1 MRKTNLALLVAI
13 VVSSPAV
20 FAYGGGGGYNPPAA
34 PVSSG
39 NDNTDIYKDDVGNKD
54 ITYTSED
61 SHDLNLD
68 VDDSFNHESN
78 YDTTTNTE
86 TNYTKKMTYSSD
98 DDTLRM
104 KNVNNDESY
113 YNQDNSDNSTVW
125 KETLNVTE
133 NVSWDV
139 NLEENHYV
147 STSYLNGYVT
157 DNKVTYGGACCDS
170 GGSGHGGGHRG
181 GGYNHDDDGG
191 MGGDFFV
198 DQSNSMMDSF
208 NGSSG
213 ISMAGQN
220 AGNNSMLQQSASTN
234 AVLVGY

>member
-13 VVSSPAV
+13 VVSSPMA
-20 FAYGGGGGYNPPAA
+20 FAYDGGGYTQQD

-39 NDNTDIYKDDVGNKD
+39 NNNTDVYKDNVGNKD

-61 SHDLNLD
+61 SHDLKLD
-68 VDDSFNHESN
+68 VDDSFNYESN
-78 YDTTTNTE
+78 YDSTKDIE
-86 TNYTKKMTYSSD
+86 TNYTKNVSHDYD
-98 DDTLRM
+98 NDTLRM
-104 KNVNNDESY
+104 KNINNDESY

-133 NVSWDV
+133 DISWDV

-147 STSYLNGYVT
+147 STSYLSGYVT
-157 DNKVTYGGACCDS
+157 DNEVTYGGACCDGDGDS
-170 GGSGHGGGHRG
+170 GGYGHRG
-181 GGYNHDDDGG
+181 GYNGHDDDGG

>member
-20 FAYGGGGGYNPPAA
+20 FAYGGGGYNPPAD

-39 NDNTDIYKDDVGNKD
+39 NNNTDTYKDNVGNKD
-54 ITYTSED
+54 IVYTSED
-61 SHDLNLD
+61 SHDLKLD
-68 VDDSFNHESN
+68 VDDSFNHEAN
-78 YDTTTNTE
+78 YETTTDTE
-86 TNYTKKMTYSSD
+86 TNYTKNVSYSSD

-104 KNVNNDESY
+104 NNVNNDESY
-113 YNQDNSDNSTVW
+113 YNQDNSDNSKVW
-125 KETLNVTE
+125 NESLNVTE
-133 NVSWDV
+133 DISWDV

-147 STSYLNGYVT
+147 STSYLSGYVT
-157 DNKVTYGGACCDS
+157 DNEVTYGGACCDD
-170 GGSGHGGGHRG
+170 GGHGGGYGHRG
-181 GGYNHDDDGG
+181 GYNDDDDG
-191 MGGDFFV
+191 MSGDFFV

>member
-1 MRKTNLALLVAI
+1 MRKTNLALLVAV
-13 VVSSPAV
+13 VVSSPIAL
-20 FAYGGGGGYNPPAA
+20 ANYYPPA
-34 PVSSG
+34 PVNSG
-39 NDNTDIYKDDVGNKD
+39 NDNTDIYKNDVGNKD
-54 ITYTSED
+54 IDIDKED
-61 SHDLNLD
+61 SHDLYVD

-78 YDTTTNTE
+78 YDTTTDTE
-86 TNYTKKMTYSSD
+86 TNYTKNVSYSSD

-113 YNQDNSDNSTVW
+113 YNQNNSDNSTVW
-125 KETLNVTE
+125 KDTLNVTE
-133 NVSWDV
+133 DISWDV
-139 NLEENHYV
+139 NIEKNDYV
-147 STSYLNGYVT
+147 STSYLSGYVT
-157 DNKVTYGGACCDS
+157 DNSVSYGRGCCDS
-170 GGSGHGGGHRG
+170 DGSGGYGGYG
-181 GGYNHDDDGG
+181 GGYNDDDGG